1 MKWMEE
7 HVMDREKNH
16 ILLVN
21 INQSSEKKKMNQ
33 ERTRDLMIIQKIKKK
48 IVSLDRMNMSQP

>member
-33 ERTRDLMIIQKIKKK
+33 ERTRDLMIIEKIKKK
-48 IVSLDRMNMSQP
+48 IVSLDRVNMSQP